1 MRTFKK
7 VLSVALVLAMAVSC
21 FALTSLAKS
30 TPGTI
35 TVDGKLDDNGWAA
48 DGWTTVD
55 TTTGTFQGVAGKD
68 PSMIVYRVPPL
79 KTTVY

>member
-35 TVDGKLDDNGWAA
+35 TVDGKLDDNGWAEMCIRDSRNA
-48 DGWTTVD
+48 SYLSVRRT
-55 TTTGTFQGVAGKD
+55 AGFVQ
-68 PSMIVYRVPPL
+68 IYIRL
-79 KTTVY
+79 